1 MAVTHSYSAPETG
14 ETVVNVTFTSID
26 PALTHERAVNAV
38 FDADGLYDSD
48 ATEQRVQE
56 VANGVANKIQ
66 VGVIVPAVE
75 EESEESGE

>member
-1 MAVTHSYSAPETG
+1 MAVTHSYSAPGTG
-14 ETVVNVTFTSID
+14 ETVVNVTFTSTD
-26 PALTHERAVNAV
+26 PALTHERTVNAV

-66 VGVIVPAVE
+66 VGVITLPLV